1 MPLTDRRLTS
11 IAAIST
17 ALLFY
22 TAWKGA
28 VIAVNAL
35 NVIGIAIALTGS
47 FMWMWAAATLGKYL
61 TIETEPKSPKL
72 ITQGPFSI
80 VRHPIYFAATIFFI
94 GVAIISREPRTVI
107 LLIVIVLVEIE
118 KARREETELAKR
130 FPDFEEYRRRV
141 GFLFPRL
148 PPKAD

>member
-1 MPLTDRRLTS
+1 MPLSDRHLTS
-11 IAAIST
+11 IAAISA

-28 VIAVNAL
+28 VIAANAL
-35 NVIGIAIALTGS
+35 NIVGIAIALAGG
-47 FMWMWAAATLGKYL
+47 FMWMWAAATLGRYL
-61 TIETEPKSPKL
+61 TIKIEPKSPKL

-80 VRHPIYFAATIFFI
+80 VRHPIYFAATLFFT

-118 KARREETELAKR
+118 KARREEIELGRR
-130 FPDFEEYRRRV
+130 FSDFEEYRRRV

-148 PPKAD
+148 PPKAN